1 MGSLPRGQRLLPALL
16 ALALAACDPGA
27 ETEPDPAETGAADTD
42 AEVAPGVPAAFADRG
57 EELWEGG
64 VCTVCHA
71 SDAGGTQ
78 LGPSLRDGEWNRID
92 GDMEGLVRVIRDG
105 LADPGEY
112 PVPMPPLGGGDFD
125 EDDVRALA
133 AFLYRL
139 NRPDRP

>member
-1 MGSLPRGQRLLPALL
+1 MGLRPALL
-16 ALALAACDPGA
+16 LLSVLAAMTLPACEPDGEA
-27 ETEPDPAETGAADTD
+27 EPDPAEVE
-42 AEVAPGVPAAFADRG
+42 AEIAPGVPVAFAERG
-57 EELWEGG
+57 EELWQGG
-64 VCTVCHA
+64 VCTVCHG

-92 GDMEGLVRVIRDG
+92 GEIDGLVRVIRDG
-105 LADPGEY
+105 LADPGDY

-139 NRPDRP
+139 NRPNRP